1 MLVHICRNPLNMTFM
16 NTYKSNKGVED
27 RGMTPKLKKGIEEAE
42 RACREGRCIT
52 CNSKEELNSFLTSL

>member
-1 MLVHICRNPLNMTFM
+1 M